1 MGRLIKG
8 SGGVV
13 TRNGRRSTLGETWEA
28 WLAEPRTVGY
38 LSTMDDSVGLLMLEQ
53 LKAIRTEMSGM
64 TAEQRATNERLE
76 RLERRQTETEIR
88 LATELVAVA
97 KAIGEVRDLL
107 RDQTDVRLRRCEA
120 RLDDLERRSS

>member
-1 MGRLIKG
+1 
-8 SGGVV
+8 
-13 TRNGRRSTLGETWEA
+13 
-28 WLAEPRTVGY
+28 
-38 LSTMDDSVGLLMLEQ
+38 MDDSVGMLMLEQ
-53 LKAIRTEMSGM
+53 LKAIRAEMSGM
-64 TAEQRATNERLE
+64 TAEQRATNEQLE

-120 RLDDLERRSS
+120 RLDDLERRSG

>member
-1 MGRLIKG
+1 
-8 SGGVV
+8 
-13 TRNGRRSTLGETWEA
+13 
-28 WLAEPRTVGY
+28 
-38 LSTMDDSVGLLMLEQ
+38 MDDSVGMLMLEQ
-53 LKAIRTEMSGM
+53 VKAIRAEMSGM

-107 RDQTDVRLRRCEA
+107 GCCVEPIPRLLGA
-120 RLDDLERRSS
+120 AGGDL

>member
-1 MGRLIKG
+1 
-8 SGGVV
+8 
-13 TRNGRRSTLGETWEA
+13 
-28 WLAEPRTVGY
+28 
-38 LSTMDDSVGLLMLEQ
+38 MDDSVGMLMLEQ
-53 LKAIRTEMSGM
+53 LKAIRAEMSGM

-120 RLDDLERRSS
+120 RLDDLERRSG

>member
-1 MGRLIKG
+1 
-8 SGGVV
+8 
-13 TRNGRRSTLGETWEA
+13 
-28 WLAEPRTVGY
+28 
-38 LSTMDDSVGLLMLEQ
+38 MDDSVGLLMLEQ
-53 LKAIRTEMSGM
+53 LKAIRAEMSGM

-120 RLDDLERRSS
+120 RLDDLERRSG